1 MKHITTITNLTHQL
15 YNTPLYYF
23 IKFRL
28 QNRDIWVQYYKGQQK
43 EYNYALNGEQGTFS
57 NTPNVMANY
66 DVYRYNEL
74 VAIQRKNEDEVYHDT
89 ILNLIEIET
98 TIRLFLAEH
107 EKEHQN

>member
-1 MKHITTITNLTHQL
+1 MVKRTRSPIPKCND
-15 YNTPLYYF
+15 YR
-23 IKFRL
+23 K
-28 QNRDIWVQYYKGQQK
+28 K
-43 EYNYALNGEQGTFS
+43 EG
-57 NTPNVMANY
+57 ANY

-98 TIRLFLAEH
+98 AISSFLAEH

>member
-28 QNRDIWVQYYKGQQK
+28 QNRDIWVQYYKGEQK
-43 EYNYALNGEQGTFS
+43 EYNYALNGEEDTFS

-74 VAIQRKNEDEVYHDT
+74 VAIQRKNDDGVYHDT
-89 ILNLIEIET
+89 ILNLI
-98 TIRLFLAEH
+98 
-107 EKEHQN
+107 